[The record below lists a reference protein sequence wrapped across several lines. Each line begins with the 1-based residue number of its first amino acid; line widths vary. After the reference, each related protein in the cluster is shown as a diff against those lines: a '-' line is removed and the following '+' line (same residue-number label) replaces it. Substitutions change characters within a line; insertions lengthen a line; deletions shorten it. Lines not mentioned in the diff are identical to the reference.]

1 MRIPL
6 ALPLTGLA
14 LLTGVPPSPASPAEA
29 PPPPGVDPQKVKT
42 AITRGCDWLCKDL
55 AKKMAPY
62 NWANEG
68 NQSNNVLILYTLV
81 KAGGAQ
87 RTRPEFQEVLDS
99 VLNRAPETTYQAAVT
114 AIALEALDGVKYSS
128 YIKNCAQLLIDNQC
142 DNGQWDYGK
151 TVELPKAN
159 VVNTP
164 DVAADPARKGNTTV
178 KTSLTRRGRGRPDGD
193 NSNTQYALLG
203 LRSCEESGFKIP
215 FDTWRKALAWW
226 QTTQQA
232 DGGWNYA
239 PRVAN
244 EGSYLGMTEGGLG
257 SIVIC
262 MHYLQQPWKTSEC
275 VLKACGFIGA
285 KFSCTDNQAGRH
297 NNERIFQYYHLFAFE
312 RAGMLTG
319 REDFGAH
326 KWYVEG
332 GNYLLEQ
339 QKADGCW
346 TSDFAFRNNVQDT
359 CFAILFLRR
368 ATRPVVYSGK

>member
-1 MRIPL
+1 MRLPFASSL
-6 ALPLTGLA
+6 AGLA
-14 LLTGVPPSPASPAEA
+14 FAAAPLSSPASPVDA
-29 PPPPGVDPQKVKT
+29 PPPPGVDPQKVES
-42 AITRGCDWLCKDL
+42 AITRGCDWLCTDL
-55 AKKMAPY
+55 DKKMAPY

-68 NQSNNVLILYTLV
+68 NQSNNVLILYTLI
-81 KAGGAQ
+81 KAGGIQ
-87 RTRPEFQEVLDS
+87 RTRPEFQQVLDS
-99 VLNRAPETTYQAAVT
+99 VLNRAIESTYQAAVT
-114 AIALEALDGVKYSS
+114 AIALEALDSQKYSS
-128 YIKNCAQLLIDNQC
+128 YIKNCAQFLIDNQC

-151 TVELPKAN
+151 PVELPKAN

-164 DVAADPARKGNTTV
+164 DVANDPARKGNTTV
-178 KTSLTRRGRGRPDGD
+178 KTSLTRRGRGRPEGD

-203 LRSCEESGFKIP
+203 LRSCEEAGFKIP

-226 QTTQQA
+226 QATQQA
-232 DGGWNYA
+232 DGGWNYS
-239 PRVAN
+239 PRAA

-257 SIVIC
+257 SVVIC
-262 MHYLQQPWKTSEC
+262 MHYLQQTWKSSEG
-275 VLKACGFIGA
+275 VFKACGFIST

-297 NNERIFQYYHLFAFE
+297 KNEVIFQYYHLFAVE
-312 RAGMLTG
+312 RAGMLSG

-339 QKADGCW
+339 QKGPGFW
-346 TSDFAFRNNVQDT
+346 KSDFTFGNPVTDT